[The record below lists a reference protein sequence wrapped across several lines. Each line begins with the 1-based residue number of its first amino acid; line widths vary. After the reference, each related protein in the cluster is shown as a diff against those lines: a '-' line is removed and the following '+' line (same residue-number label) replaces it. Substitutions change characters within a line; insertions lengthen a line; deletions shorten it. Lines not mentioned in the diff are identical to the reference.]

1 MEYTPQYVTMY
12 LEITKES
19 KLNRNAW
26 QDSVLL
32 GMTLDRTER
41 FLYDERRLPQR

>member
-19 KLNRNAW
+19 KLNRN
-26 QDSVLL
+26 VLW
-32 GMTLDRTER
+32 GMTWDRTKR
-41 FLYDERRLPQR
+41 FLYDEKLPQR